1 MMISPF
7 LAAGAMEEMSF
18 LEAAAAVS
26 AVVVS
31 GSNLEA
37 QVTYGGATT
46 DLTGPLTPQFSAE
59 VGHAVAGMT
68 RKAANEIVMKLV
80 DMFKADLGNAPKGRL
95 YQEAYDMAT
104 GQPLPETMKKYEI
117 MKQKIAEMGIPFQH

>member
-1 MMISPF
+1 
-7 LAAGAMEEMSF
+7 MEEQCF
-18 LEAAAAVS
+18 LEATAAVT

-37 QVTYGGATT
+37 QVTYGGATP

-68 RKAANEIVMKLV
+68 RKEANEIVIKLV
-80 DMFKADLGNAPKGRL
+80 DQFKGSLGDAPSGKL
-95 YQEAYDMAT
+95 YQEAYDMKS
-104 GQPLPETMKKYEI
+104 GKPLPEMMKKYEE
-117 MKQKIAEMGIPFQH
+117 MKKKIGQMGIPFKY